1 MTWLKSEKLGILKL
15 ALLFNFFSPV
25 GFSQASFDRLLIKVN
40 DEIISGKDLEV
51 FQKDYKAL
59 KCYIPDSVLVS
70 YLGEGFN
77 NDLATSLGMLKN
89 RDFKIEKQSFLAN
102 VLERV
107 RLIWKTKIYIKSQKV
122 DLSPI
127 LVQELD
133 KASKRGF
140 CPSITFGKSWRKSF
154 QVLLETEV
162 YMRSRFLPPKAILD
176 SESLKKR
183 IQSLTLFVDS
193 IDRQYSHENFW

>member
-1 MTWLKSEKLGILKL
+1 MTWSKKEKLGILKL
-15 ALLFNFFSPV
+15 VLLFNFFSSIA
-25 GFSQASFDRLLIKVN
+25 FSQASFDRLLIKIN
-40 DEIISGKDLEV
+40 DDIISGKDLEV

-89 RDFKIEKQSFLAN
+89 RDFKIEKKSFSAN
-102 VLERV
+102 VLDRV

-122 DLSPI
+122 DLSPV

-154 QVLLETEV
+154 KNLLETEV
-162 YMRSRFLPPKAILD
+162 YMRSRFLPPKVILD